1 MERLME
7 LIFEKTLKN
16 GIKAHK
22 SGQVQEAVR
31 LYLAILE
38 SQPEHPEVNHSMGL
52 LAVKMEDA
60 LRFFKVA
67 LESDPSVDQ
76 FWLSYINA
84 LIKFERITDAKAM
97 FARAKEK
104 GISGE
109 AFDMMGQKLFTNNK
123 TDLVKRRA
131 FKSNILDT
139 VKLDKALR
147 LASKNKKNDQIEK
160 AKDIYQDILKKF
172 PKHKQALAALKL
184 LSGGTIPVLQD
195 PPPNKLNSLINL
207 YNQGQ
212 LKLALLHTSQLLES
226 YPRSVILYN
235 LSGASNAGL
244 MQFDAAI
251 KSYKQA
257 LKIKPDYVDALNNMG
272 VAQNS
277 QGDAEAAIQSYKS
290 AIKIKPDYADALNNM
305 GVAQNSQGD
314 AEAAIQ
320 SYKSAIKI
328 KPDYAEAHNNM
339 GKALNSKG
347 DQVEAIKSY
356 AQAIKANPAYVD
368 AHNNMGLVQKDR
380 SNFKLAIKSFSQ
392 AIKIKP
398 DYVEAY
404 NNMGNTFQ
412 DKGDLE
418 DAINCYNKALSIQP
432 DYSAAHFNM
441 GIALNGKNDPEAA
454 INSYEQALKIQ
465 PDYIDAYNN
474 LAIVFKNRGD
484 LEAAINIYK
493 QALKIKPD
501 VAEVHFNLGVVLQD
515 KGDLKMAINSYN
527 KAVMIKPDYADAYNN
542 MGLTLN
548 HMGDLKAAIGSFKL
562 AISIKLDYFEAY
574 NNLGIALKDKGNL
587 DDSIYSFKKAL
598 KIKPDHA
605 DAYFNMGNVLL
616 EKGDLDAALESC
628 KKALSYRP
636 DYNQVWSNLEF
647 LLQAI
652 KLKVPNVD
660 LLFQTNLPE
669 SSSKHTQILKSVLR
683 YSLYL
688 GGEHAKASLYKVCG
702 LLSTADNKI
711 IKNPEVS
718 NNAERQEII
727 EPDKVVALV
736 HFGRSGTGLLHS
748 LIDNHPEISTMPSI
762 YFSEF
767 FNHSTWEY
775 IISEGWSKMID
786 RFVANYEVLFDAS
799 VRSPIETK
807 SKKHITY
814 MGQKEGMANVGNQQN
829 EVLRLDKVLFC
840 EELCRLMKPQ
850 KHLDTF
856 TFFWLVHLAYNKAL
870 DDRNH
875 KHLIFYHIHNPDTY
889 AQLNFVQAVPNANWV
904 MMVREPI
911 QACESWIR
919 NGFYENKYIDVV
931 SKIITMLFAIDNS
944 IYYQQNS
951 IGVRLEDLKESP
963 STTIPALCDWMGIE
977 ETESLYEMTA
987 QGKKWWGD
995 PGSPD
1000 FEKDGMEPFGKTSIE
1015 RTLGSIFT
1023 VSDQF
1028 ILRTL
1033 FYPISV
1039 RFGYVEENLEQF
1051 KEDLKTI
1058 RPMLDRMFDFEI
1070 KMAQRMD
1077 KDTEQFMKS
1086 GYYLYLR
1093 SGLIDRWNML
1103 AKWHTYPNMIKPLK
1117 INQ

>member
-1 MERLME
+1 MARVLDETNAMEVEGL
-7 LIFEKTLKN
+7 N
-16 GIKAHK
+16 
-22 SGQVQEAVR
+22 S
-31 LYLAILE
+31 LE
-38 SQPEHPEVNHSMGL
+38 P
-52 LAVKMEDA
+52 
-60 LRFFKVA
+60 
-67 LESDPSVDQ
+67 
-76 FWLSYINA
+76 
-84 LIKFERITDAKAM
+84 
-97 FARAKEK
+97 
-104 GISGE
+104 
-109 AFDMMGQKLFTNNK
+109 
-123 TDLVKRRA
+123 
-131 FKSNILDT
+131 NILDT
-139 VKLDKALR
+139 MQLDKALR
-147 LASKNKKNDQIEK
+147 LAKKKFKEGQPEESRS
-160 AKDIYQDILKKF
+160 IYQDILQKF
-172 PKHKQALAALKL
+172 PKHKQALIALQVLAVGEKAGLEGPSTKQLQPINDLFSQGYLQLALAHTLELQKKFPNSVALFDIAGESNLGLHQYDVAIEYYQQALKIKPDFAKGYYNIGIAL
-184 LSGGTIPVLQD
+184 LH
-195 PPPNKLNSLINL
+195 
-207 YNQGQ
+207 QGQ
-212 LKLALLHTSQLLES
+212 L
-226 YPRSVILYN
+226 
-235 LSGASNAGL
+235 
-244 MQFDAAI
+244 DAAI
-251 KSYKQA
+251 NSYKQVLKIMPTFAGAHNNIGNAQKEKGDLQAAINSYKNAILAKPDYAEAYYNMGIAQQDKGDLKAAINSYKKALKIMPNHAVAYNNMGNAQKEKGDSQAAIECFRHALEIQPNYAEAYFNMSSALQDNNDLEAAIESYMQALKIKPEYAEAHNNMGVLLNDQGNQDAAINSYIYALKIKPDYARAYNNMGNALMEKGDLEVAIESYKQA
-257 LKIKPDYVDALNNMG
+257 LKIKPDY
-272 VAQNS
+272 
-277 QGDAEAAIQSYKS
+277 
-290 AIKIKPDYADALNNM
+290 
-305 GVAQNSQGD
+305 
-314 AEAAIQ
+314 
-320 SYKSAIKI
+320 
-328 KPDYAEAHNNM
+328 
-339 GKALNSKG
+339 
-347 DQVEAIKSY
+347 
-356 AQAIKANPAYVD
+356 
-368 AHNNMGLVQKDR
+368 
-380 SNFKLAIKSFSQ
+380 
-392 AIKIKP
+392 
-398 DYVEAY
+398 
-404 NNMGNTFQ
+404 
-412 DKGDLE
+412 
-418 DAINCYNKALSIQP
+418 
-432 DYSAAHFNM
+432 
-441 GIALNGKNDPEAA
+441 
-454 INSYEQALKIQ
+454 
-465 PDYIDAYNN
+465 IDVWNN
-474 LAIVFKNRGD
+474 LTFP
-484 LEAAINIYK
+484 L
-493 QALKIKPD
+493 QAMK
-501 VAEVHFNLGVVLQD
+501 LQT
-515 KGDLKMAINSYN
+515 MAIEELL
-527 KAVMIKPDYADAYNN
+527 P
-542 MGLTLN
+542 TLN
-548 HMGDLKAAIGSFKL
+548 PKEDFKQ
-562 AISIKLDYFEAY
+562 F
-574 NNLGIALKDKGNL
+574 
-587 DDSIYSFKKAL
+587 
-598 KIKPDHA
+598 
-605 DAYFNMGNVLL
+605 
-616 EKGDLDAALESC
+616 
-628 KKALSYRP
+628 
-636 DYNQVWSNLEF
+636 QV
-647 LLQAI
+647 A
-652 KLKVPNVD
+652 
-660 LLFQTNLPE
+660 
-669 SSSKHTQILKSVLR
+669 KSVLNYR
-683 YSLYL
+683 LHLTEENAERSLN
-688 GGEHAKASLYKVCG
+688 EVCG

>member
-1 MERLME
+1 MEVEGL
-7 LIFEKTLKN
+7 N
-16 GIKAHK
+16 
-22 SGQVQEAVR
+22 S
-31 LYLAILE
+31 LE
-38 SQPEHPEVNHSMGL
+38 P
-52 LAVKMEDA
+52 
-60 LRFFKVA
+60 
-67 LESDPSVDQ
+67 
-76 FWLSYINA
+76 
-84 LIKFERITDAKAM
+84 
-97 FARAKEK
+97 
-104 GISGE
+104 
-109 AFDMMGQKLFTNNK
+109 
-123 TDLVKRRA
+123 
-131 FKSNILDT
+131 NILDT
-139 VKLDKALR
+139 MQLDKALR
-147 LASKNKKNDQIEK
+147 LAKKKFKEGQPEESRS
-160 AKDIYQDILKKF
+160 IYQDILQKF
-172 PKHKQALAALKL
+172 PKHKQALIALQVLAVGEKAGLEGPSTKQLQPINDLFSQGYLQLALAHTLELQKKFPNSVALFDIAGESNLGLHQYDVAIEYYQQALKIKPDFAKGYYNIGIAL
-184 LSGGTIPVLQD
+184 LH
-195 PPPNKLNSLINL
+195 
-207 YNQGQ
+207 QGQ
-212 LKLALLHTSQLLES
+212 L
-226 YPRSVILYN
+226 
-235 LSGASNAGL
+235 
-244 MQFDAAI
+244 DAAI
-251 KSYKQA
+251 NSYKQVLKIMPTFAGAHNNIGNAQKEKGDLQAAINSYKNAILAKPDYAEAYYNMGIAQQDKGDLKAAINSYKKALKIMPNHAVAYNNMGNAQKEKGDSQAAIECFRHALEIQPNYAEAYFNMSSALQDNNDLEAAIESYMQALKIKPEYAEAHNNMGVLLNDQGNQDAAINSYINALKIKPDYARAYNNMGNALMEKGDLEVAIESYKQA
-257 LKIKPDYVDALNNMG
+257 LKIKPDY
-272 VAQNS
+272 
-277 QGDAEAAIQSYKS
+277 
-290 AIKIKPDYADALNNM
+290 
-305 GVAQNSQGD
+305 
-314 AEAAIQ
+314 
-320 SYKSAIKI
+320 
-328 KPDYAEAHNNM
+328 
-339 GKALNSKG
+339 
-347 DQVEAIKSY
+347 
-356 AQAIKANPAYVD
+356 
-368 AHNNMGLVQKDR
+368 
-380 SNFKLAIKSFSQ
+380 
-392 AIKIKP
+392 
-398 DYVEAY
+398 
-404 NNMGNTFQ
+404 
-412 DKGDLE
+412 
-418 DAINCYNKALSIQP
+418 
-432 DYSAAHFNM
+432 
-441 GIALNGKNDPEAA
+441 
-454 INSYEQALKIQ
+454 
-465 PDYIDAYNN
+465 IDVWNN
-474 LAIVFKNRGD
+474 LTFP
-484 LEAAINIYK
+484 L
-493 QALKIKPD
+493 QAMK
-501 VAEVHFNLGVVLQD
+501 LQT
-515 KGDLKMAINSYN
+515 MAIEELL
-527 KAVMIKPDYADAYNN
+527 P
-542 MGLTLN
+542 TLN
-548 HMGDLKAAIGSFKL
+548 PKEDFKQ
-562 AISIKLDYFEAY
+562 F
-574 NNLGIALKDKGNL
+574 
-587 DDSIYSFKKAL
+587 
-598 KIKPDHA
+598 
-605 DAYFNMGNVLL
+605 
-616 EKGDLDAALESC
+616 
-628 KKALSYRP
+628 
-636 DYNQVWSNLEF
+636 QV
-647 LLQAI
+647 A
-652 KLKVPNVD
+652 
-660 LLFQTNLPE
+660 
-669 SSSKHTQILKSVLR
+669 KSVLNYR
-683 YSLYL
+683 LHLTEENAERSLN
-688 GGEHAKASLYKVCG
+688 EVCG

>member
-1 MERLME
+1 
-7 LIFEKTLKN
+7 
-16 GIKAHK
+16 
-22 SGQVQEAVR
+22 
-31 LYLAILE
+31 
-38 SQPEHPEVNHSMGL
+38 
-52 LAVKMEDA
+52 
-60 LRFFKVA
+60 
-67 LESDPSVDQ
+67 
-76 FWLSYINA
+76 
-84 LIKFERITDAKAM
+84 
-97 FARAKEK
+97 
-104 GISGE
+104 
-109 AFDMMGQKLFTNNK
+109 
-123 TDLVKRRA
+123 
-131 FKSNILDT
+131 
-139 VKLDKALR
+139 
-147 LASKNKKNDQIEK
+147 
-160 AKDIYQDILKKF
+160 
-172 PKHKQALAALKL
+172 
-184 LSGGTIPVLQD
+184 
-195 PPPNKLNSLINL
+195 
-207 YNQGQ
+207 
-212 LKLALLHTSQLLES
+212 
-226 YPRSVILYN
+226 
-235 LSGASNAGL
+235 
-244 MQFDAAI
+244 
-251 KSYKQA
+251 
-257 LKIKPDYVDALNNMG
+257 
-272 VAQNS
+272 
-277 QGDAEAAIQSYKS
+277 
-290 AIKIKPDYADALNNM
+290 
-305 GVAQNSQGD
+305 
-314 AEAAIQ
+314 
-320 SYKSAIKI
+320 
-328 KPDYAEAHNNM
+328 
-339 GKALNSKG
+339 
-347 DQVEAIKSY
+347 
-356 AQAIKANPAYVD
+356 
-368 AHNNMGLVQKDR
+368 
-380 SNFKLAIKSFSQ
+380 
-392 AIKIKP
+392 
-398 DYVEAY
+398 
-404 NNMGNTFQ
+404 
-412 DKGDLE
+412 
-418 DAINCYNKALSIQP
+418 
-432 DYSAAHFNM
+432 
-441 GIALNGKNDPEAA
+441 
-454 INSYEQALKIQ
+454 
-465 PDYIDAYNN
+465 
-474 LAIVFKNRGD
+474 
-484 LEAAINIYK
+484 
-493 QALKIKPD
+493 
-501 VAEVHFNLGVVLQD
+501 
-515 KGDLKMAINSYN
+515 
-527 KAVMIKPDYADAYNN
+527 
-542 MGLTLN
+542 
-548 HMGDLKAAIGSFKL
+548 
-562 AISIKLDYFEAY
+562 
-574 NNLGIALKDKGNL
+574 
-587 DDSIYSFKKAL
+587 
-598 KIKPDHA
+598 
-605 DAYFNMGNVLL
+605 
-616 EKGDLDAALESC
+616 
-628 KKALSYRP
+628 
-636 DYNQVWSNLEF
+636 
-647 LLQAI
+647 
-652 KLKVPNVD
+652 
-660 LLFQTNLPE
+660 
-669 SSSKHTQILKSVLR
+669 
-683 YSLYL
+683 
-688 GGEHAKASLYKVCG
+688 VCG

-1070 KMAQRMD
+1070 KMAQRMH

>member
-1 MERLME
+1 MARVLDETNAMEVEGL
-7 LIFEKTLKN
+7 N
-16 GIKAHK
+16 
-22 SGQVQEAVR
+22 S
-31 LYLAILE
+31 LE
-38 SQPEHPEVNHSMGL
+38 P
-52 LAVKMEDA
+52 
-60 LRFFKVA
+60 
-67 LESDPSVDQ
+67 
-76 FWLSYINA
+76 
-84 LIKFERITDAKAM
+84 
-97 FARAKEK
+97 
-104 GISGE
+104 
-109 AFDMMGQKLFTNNK
+109 
-123 TDLVKRRA
+123 
-131 FKSNILDT
+131 NILDT
-139 VKLDKALR
+139 MQLDKALR
-147 LASKNKKNDQIEK
+147 LAKKKFKEGQPEESRS
-160 AKDIYQDILKKF
+160 IYQDILQKF
-172 PKHKQALAALKL
+172 PKHKQALIALQVLAVGEKAGLEGPSTKQLQPINDLFSQGYLQLALAHTLELQKKFPNSVALFDIAGESNLGLHQYDVAIEYYQQALKIKPDFAKGYYNIGIAL
-184 LSGGTIPVLQD
+184 LH
-195 PPPNKLNSLINL
+195 
-207 YNQGQ
+207 QGQ
-212 LKLALLHTSQLLES
+212 L
-226 YPRSVILYN
+226 
-235 LSGASNAGL
+235 
-244 MQFDAAI
+244 DAAI
-251 KSYKQA
+251 NSYKQVLKIMPTFAGAHNNIGNAQKEKGDLQAAINSYKNAILAKPDYAEAYYNMGIAQQDKGDLKAAINSYKKALKIMPNHAVAYNNMGNAQKEKGDSQAAIECFRHALEIQPNYAEAYFNMSSALQDNNDLEAAIESYMQALKIKPEYAEAHNNMGVLLNDQGNQDAAINSYINALKIKPDYARAYNNMGNALMEKGDLEVAIESYKQA
-257 LKIKPDYVDALNNMG
+257 LKIKPDY
-272 VAQNS
+272 
-277 QGDAEAAIQSYKS
+277 
-290 AIKIKPDYADALNNM
+290 
-305 GVAQNSQGD
+305 
-314 AEAAIQ
+314 
-320 SYKSAIKI
+320 
-328 KPDYAEAHNNM
+328 
-339 GKALNSKG
+339 
-347 DQVEAIKSY
+347 
-356 AQAIKANPAYVD
+356 
-368 AHNNMGLVQKDR
+368 
-380 SNFKLAIKSFSQ
+380 
-392 AIKIKP
+392 
-398 DYVEAY
+398 
-404 NNMGNTFQ
+404 
-412 DKGDLE
+412 
-418 DAINCYNKALSIQP
+418 
-432 DYSAAHFNM
+432 
-441 GIALNGKNDPEAA
+441 
-454 INSYEQALKIQ
+454 
-465 PDYIDAYNN
+465 IDVWNN
-474 LAIVFKNRGD
+474 LTFP
-484 LEAAINIYK
+484 L
-493 QALKIKPD
+493 QAMK
-501 VAEVHFNLGVVLQD
+501 LQT
-515 KGDLKMAINSYN
+515 MAIEELL
-527 KAVMIKPDYADAYNN
+527 P
-542 MGLTLN
+542 TLN
-548 HMGDLKAAIGSFKL
+548 PKEDFKQ
-562 AISIKLDYFEAY
+562 F
-574 NNLGIALKDKGNL
+574 
-587 DDSIYSFKKAL
+587 
-598 KIKPDHA
+598 
-605 DAYFNMGNVLL
+605 
-616 EKGDLDAALESC
+616 
-628 KKALSYRP
+628 
-636 DYNQVWSNLEF
+636 QV
-647 LLQAI
+647 A
-652 KLKVPNVD
+652 
-660 LLFQTNLPE
+660 
-669 SSSKHTQILKSVLR
+669 KSVLNYR
-683 YSLYL
+683 LHLTEENGERSLN
-688 GGEHAKASLYKVCG
+688 EVCG

>member
-1 MERLME
+1 M
-7 LIFEKTLKN
+7 
-16 GIKAHK
+16 
-22 SGQVQEAVR
+22 
-31 LYLAILE
+31 
-38 SQPEHPEVNHSMGL
+38 
-52 LAVKMEDA
+52 
-60 LRFFKVA
+60 
-67 LESDPSVDQ
+67 
-76 FWLSYINA
+76 
-84 LIKFERITDAKAM
+84 
-97 FARAKEK
+97 
-104 GISGE
+104 
-109 AFDMMGQKLFTNNK
+109 
-123 TDLVKRRA
+123 
-131 FKSNILDT
+131 
-139 VKLDKALR
+139 
-147 LASKNKKNDQIEK
+147 
-160 AKDIYQDILKKF
+160 
-172 PKHKQALAALKL
+172 
-184 LSGGTIPVLQD
+184 
-195 PPPNKLNSLINL
+195 
-207 YNQGQ
+207 
-212 LKLALLHTSQLLES
+212 
-226 YPRSVILYN
+226 
-235 LSGASNAGL
+235 
-244 MQFDAAI
+244 
-251 KSYKQA
+251 
-257 LKIKPDYVDALNNMG
+257 
-272 VAQNS
+272 
-277 QGDAEAAIQSYKS
+277 
-290 AIKIKPDYADALNNM
+290 
-305 GVAQNSQGD
+305 
-314 AEAAIQ
+314 
-320 SYKSAIKI
+320 
-328 KPDYAEAHNNM
+328 
-339 GKALNSKG
+339 
-347 DQVEAIKSY
+347 
-356 AQAIKANPAYVD
+356 
-368 AHNNMGLVQKDR
+368 
-380 SNFKLAIKSFSQ
+380 
-392 AIKIKP
+392 
-398 DYVEAY
+398 
-404 NNMGNTFQ
+404 
-412 DKGDLE
+412 
-418 DAINCYNKALSIQP
+418 
-432 DYSAAHFNM
+432 
-441 GIALNGKNDPEAA
+441 
-454 INSYEQALKIQ
+454 
-465 PDYIDAYNN
+465 
-474 LAIVFKNRGD
+474 
-484 LEAAINIYK
+484 
-493 QALKIKPD
+493 
-501 VAEVHFNLGVVLQD
+501 
-515 KGDLKMAINSYN
+515 
-527 KAVMIKPDYADAYNN
+527 
-542 MGLTLN
+542 
-548 HMGDLKAAIGSFKL
+548 
-562 AISIKLDYFEAY
+562 
-574 NNLGIALKDKGNL
+574 
-587 DDSIYSFKKAL
+587 
-598 KIKPDHA
+598 
-605 DAYFNMGNVLL
+605 
-616 EKGDLDAALESC
+616 
-628 KKALSYRP
+628 
-636 DYNQVWSNLEF
+636 
-647 LLQAI
+647 LQAI

-767 FNHSTWEY
+767 LNHSTWEY